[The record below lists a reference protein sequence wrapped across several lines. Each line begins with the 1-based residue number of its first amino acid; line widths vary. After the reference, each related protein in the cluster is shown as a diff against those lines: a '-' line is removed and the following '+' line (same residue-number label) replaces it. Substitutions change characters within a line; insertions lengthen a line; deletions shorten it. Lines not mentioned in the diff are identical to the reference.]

1 WRQGALIQR
10 KGLRRVALAHREL
23 TEMIE
28 DHGRRGALP
37 ERLIQR
43 EGLLETAVGLAWSP
57 GFGVEPAENAQG
69 RRLPPPV
76 AGPPLETER
85 PLRRGQPV
93 PRLAGQGPRH
103 PQLGEHAA
111 SLAEEPGLFQ
121 PGGGPLQAVARPC
134 RLSQHGVQAAHVAES
149 DRRLP
154 SLMELPPDGEGLLIR
169 LEGLLGVSLL
179 GENRTDVVP
188 GLRFR
193 LPLAEAA
200 EDLLGFV
207 VTGQSLGG
215 PAEGARSG
223 AQPVEGIDQ
232 SLLRADLA

>member
-1 WRQGALIQR
+1 AAERRRQISRLPPGEGLVVQHRGFLPAVSGGGQWRQGALIQR

-57 GFGVEPAENAQG
+57 GLGVEPAENAQG

-111 SLAEEPGLFQ
+111 SLAEE
-121 PGGGPLQAVARPC
+121 
-134 RLSQHGVQAAHVAES
+134 
-149 DRRLP
+149 
-154 SLMELPPDGEGLLIR
+154 
-169 LEGLLGVSLL
+169 
-179 GENRTDVVP
+179 
-188 GLRFR
+188 
-193 LPLAEAA
+193 
-200 EDLLGFV
+200 
-207 VTGQSLGG
+207 
-215 PAEGARSG
+215 
-223 AQPVEGIDQ
+223 
-232 SLLRADLA
+232 